1 MRHDSRAVERGWKR
15 LFRLPVFLIANVT
28 LLLLVGVSTLRETVR
43 GWTVDNEIRALEA
56 QAESLEGRKLK
67 LMELTQS
74 LTSPEHVEIE
84 ARQRLGWKKDGE
96 NVVVLS
102 GFDASSS
109 HVADTVGTVAA
120 HDAASSPL
128 ALWWK
133 FFFRDT
139 MFPSK

>member
-1 MRHDSRAVERGWKR
+1 MA
-15 LFRLPVFLIANVT
+15 LFLLI
-28 LLLLVGVSTLRETVR
+28 GVSTLRETMR
-43 GWTVDNEIRALEA
+43 GWTVDSEIRALEA

-74 LTSPEHVEIE
+74 LTSPEQVERE

-109 HVADTVGTVAA
+109 RPTDTLGVAMARDMAP
-120 HDAASSPL
+120 SSL

-133 FFFRDT
+133 FFFDDT
-139 MFPSK
+139 VHLSK